1 MNTWIFYLT
10 DSLGT
15 MSAVAGTGTDM
26 GVAESNARTKWDHET
41 NELDDYDQRTPIVS
55 VVYSTITTEL
65 DDNLVP
71 GLIL

>member
-15 MSAVAGTGTDM
+15 MRAVAGTGTDM
-26 GVAESNARTKWDHET
+26 GVAESNALTKWDSAT